1 MKHALLFL
9 MVCILVVGAD
19 TPPDNNLPTIGIR
32 INKNE
37 TPELSDMTLE
47 HLAMLSWKYFDGV
60 DAWAWPTDESTD
72 STLKYCETLG
82 MVFVLLPVE
91 MGAFINTSDDS
102 TGLWFRWPEYDLDQA
117 RAFAKVLV
125 ESGEPDWDEL
135 SAYYSGP
142 AFYDS
147 LPAKWMLLLHDRT
160 SGHPAYWF
168 FGLWD
173 EGNTNQRANMV
184 TASEDPTLEYMTYYP
199 DMFTQ
204 AWSQSIPPTPT
215 MEEIDP
221 EGVFSWL
228 KWAFDQTAST
238 IPVSTTLGTLLTYDP
253 DRYPGI
259 ENRPHE
265 FGTLADMGRCVGAIR
280 DMEFTYPDGS
290 ATESNSMPFICFNRY
305 TYRQVDMDIL
315 TTMSDSCWLYL
326 VELCEES
333 MDTVVANAGEMPV
346 YFYTQLFGGFGGPAM
361 RDRLD
366 NLDYESLDYRQPSI
380 AEFRM
385 LCNLALLHQM
395 DGVFPYCVRS
405 FHEFPGDPEG
415 DWIACSLLDW
425 DLIPFDAPYEEWVYS
440 GRVQED
446 VCSPES
452 IPPFDGYD
460 PLFKL
465 SPAPDGGG
473 ERQAQNYNEWKYAPF
488 ANIWNGIGEVLG
500 EVKTIGPEMRGL
512 GWWARYEDAAT
523 IEDTSS
529 TIPAYLTVDPVIKV
543 FTDAGESSCYLYYL
557 NRQCREDGHEFLITC
572 DEDDFPE
579 GVLTEYALDH
589 HRRFIIPVDEDE
601 GVYSF
606 LDTLDAGQG
615 RLVQFV
621 TGISSVAD
629 TRVTA
634 PDVWA
639 EGSSGATR
647 EYRFTAGE
655 DLDIYA
661 RVYNMLTTARQNVS
675 VTLYDITDDSTQIG
689 QTATINLPALST
701 GGYTAASD
709 TAHFEWSLDGADIG
723 AHLLE
728 LRVAKWTGEPDT
740 TDNVVR
746 VAFLVEPRDYSA
758 EVLDDPWDMREAAV
772 SPPAW
777 KTADID
783 TVYNWDASA
792 WTDSIGGMF
801 EGTIPSG
808 HLDDNCLVLHIPAS
822 SLYWI
827 DGDMYNRFSLVGK
840 TTGTAADIML
850 GWVDSDNDVD
860 SMEVGELAMTY
871 GRTEV
876 IDLVEEWEGLTIKRL
891 WLGFRYPE
899 QPVLDRRV
907 RIGRVW
913 LEEAT
918 EP

>member
-1 MKHALLFL
+1 
-9 MVCILVVGAD
+9 
-19 TPPDNNLPTIGIR
+19 
-32 INKNE
+32 
-37 TPELSDMTLE
+37 
-47 HLAMLSWKYFDGV
+47 
-60 DAWAWPTDESTD
+60 
-72 STLKYCETLG
+72 

-91 MGAFINTSDDS
+91 MSCFLNKADEVN
-102 TGLWFRWPEYDLDQA
+102 GLWFRWPEYDLDQA

-135 SAYYSGP
+135 SA
-142 AFYDS
+142 FYDGPTFYDT
-147 LPAKWMLLLHDRT
+147 LPENWMITLNDNT
-160 SGHPAYWF
+160 DECPAYWF

-204 AWSQSIPPTPT
+204 AWSQSIPP
-215 MEEIDP
+215 
-221 EGVFSWL
+221 
-228 KWAFDQTAST
+228 
-238 IPVSTTLGTLLTYDP
+238 
-253 DRYPGI
+253 
-259 ENRPHE
+259 
-265 FGTLADMGRCVGAIR
+265 
-280 DMEFTYPDGS
+280 
-290 ATESNSMPFICFNRY
+290 
-305 TYRQVDMDIL
+305 
-315 TTMSDSCWLYL
+315 
-326 VELCEES
+326 
-333 MDTVVANAGEMPV
+333 
-346 YFYTQLFGGFGGPAM
+346 
-361 RDRLD
+361 
-366 NLDYESLDYRQPSI
+366 
-380 AEFRM
+380 
-385 LCNLALLHQM
+385 
-395 DGVFPYCVRS
+395 
-405 FHEFPGDPEG
+405 
-415 DWIACSLLDW
+415 
-425 DLIPFDAPYEEWVYS
+425 
-440 GRVQED
+440 
-446 VCSPES
+446 
-452 IPPFDGYD
+452 FDGYD
-460 PLFKL
+460 PLFDL
-465 SPAPDGGG
+465 PPAPGGGG

-488 ANIWNGIGEVLG
+488 ANIWNGIGDVLG
-500 EVKTIGPEMRGL
+500 EVKTIGPEMRSL

-529 TIPAYLTVDPVIKV
+529 TIPAYLTVTPVIRV

-589 HRRFIIPVDEDE
+589 NRRFIIPVDEDG

-629 TRVTA
+629 ARVTA

-661 RVYNMLTTARQNVS
+661 RVYNMLTTARRNVS

-689 QTATINLPALST
+689 QTATIALPALST
-701 GGYTAASD
+701 GGYSAASD

-723 AHLLE
+723 AHVLE

-758 EVLDDPWDMREAAV
+758 EVLDDPWDMREATV

-777 KTADID
+777 KTTDID

-792 WTDSIGGMF
+792 WTDSIGGMY

-808 HLDDNCLVLHIPAS
+808 HLDDNRLVLHIPAS

-876 IDLVEEWEGLTIKRL
+876 IDLAEYWEGLTIKRL